1 MWVVLILFSSPSEAC
16 FPLPPILWRWISW
29 FSQLATRTCSHMTLE
44 CLHFC
49 SAQVIPI
56 KIKWSL
62 KCKLWRVCVWKFL
75 SVAIP
80 AERLEACQ
88 PAVFPLRGTV
98 AYTVIVYIG
107 LLHKCNMEILFLQW
121 YYNISL
127 AFTCFFF
134 LLEYIHLE
142 FLGIWNFIT
151 LILCIAHYVV
161 YVLWL
166 KSTWSVV
173 NSN

>member
-134 LLEYIHLE
+134 PSWIHSPR
-142 FLGIWNFIT
+142 
-151 LILCIAHYVV
+151 ILRN
-161 YVLWL
+161 L
-166 KSTWSVV
+166 KFYYPHSVHCPLCCLCPLAKKHLKCG
-173 NSN
+173 